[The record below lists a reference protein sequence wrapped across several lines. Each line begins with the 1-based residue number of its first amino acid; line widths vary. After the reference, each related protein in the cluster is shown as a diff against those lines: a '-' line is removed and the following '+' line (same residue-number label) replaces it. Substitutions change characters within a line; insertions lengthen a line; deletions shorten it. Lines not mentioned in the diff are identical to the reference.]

1 MAMFNSYVKLP
12 EGIQVAIGE
21 IQHETFCH
29 ETSLSKSSSASAR
42 MALFFFD
49 SPRPL
54 GAVRAAGAHSVDVK
68 MNSKKGTEILKTLT
82 NDIPYT
88 S

>member
-1 MAMFNSYVKLP
+1 MRETHPHTPY
-12 EGIQVAIGE
+12 IQVAIGE
-21 IQHETFCH
+21 IQHETFCRH

-54 GAVRAAGAHSVDVK
+54 GAVLAAGAHLVDVK